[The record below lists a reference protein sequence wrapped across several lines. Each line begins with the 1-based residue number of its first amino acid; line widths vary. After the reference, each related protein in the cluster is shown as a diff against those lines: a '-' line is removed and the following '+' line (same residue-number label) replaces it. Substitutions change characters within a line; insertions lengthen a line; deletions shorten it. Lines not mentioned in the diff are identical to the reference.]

1 MPIIADTQRRKERDM
16 GMQNDFTAL
25 TATFNE
31 VGTGTMRGKDA
42 FVALLEIQSQLR
54 HRHHLDPA
62 HDKAYVPLNT
72 TREKF
77 NGLLG
82 EKYFLAAQQNYE
94 GATDQ
99 HFIGANRSIQ
109 EALSDLHLV
118 PVYMELGKKA
128 AGDKER
134 LTAEDWKK
142 IGVTQEDYEALFNQ
156 RRIEE
161 ARRIWDFAKDPSRNY
176 QSFTHVV
183 HDAGYYLKEAG
194 FDLSDTEKVFK
205 ALGTT
210 KEEFDALVAQ
220 RQQQEKALHA
230 PWYKVEPAAF

>member
-1 MPIIADTQRRKERDM
+1 MGTQT
-16 GMQNDFTAL
+16 DFTAL
-25 TATFNE
+25 AATFNE
-31 VGTGTMRGKDA
+31 VSTGTMRGKDA

-62 HDKAYVPLNT
+62 QDGTYVHLNT

-77 NGLLG
+77 NGVLG

-128 AGDKER
+128 TGNKEP
-134 LTAEDWKK
+134 LTAADWEK
-142 IGVTQEDYEALFNQ
+142 IGVTQEDYQSLFNA
-156 RRIEE
+156 RRVDE
-161 ARRIWDFAKDPSRNY
+161 ARRIWGFAKDPARDY
-176 QSFTHVV
+176 QSFTHVIR
-183 HDAGYYLKEAG
+183 DAGYYLKQAG

-205 ALGTT
+205 ALGTS
-210 KEEFDALVAQ
+210 KDEFEALILQ
-220 RQQQEKALHA
+220 RQQQEQARHS
-230 PWYKVEPAAF
+230 PWIKVEPATLSPA